1 MNRRRITCRTIAA
14 VVVVIVILL
23 GLGGAGLA
31 VWLGYVPL
39 PAQAPPVHIT
49 PASTPTGGG
58 VYLVGAGDIGE
69 CGLNGAGLT
78 ADLLA
83 RFPGATFFTAGDN
96 TYQTGTPRQYQNCF
110 NPTWGRFKD
119 RIHPAPGNHD
129 WATAGAQG
137 YFNYFGATAGEPGQG
152 WYSFDLNPPN
162 SGGWHILVLDSECNQ
177 VKGCQAGSPQ
187 EKWLKADLAVHPA
200 LCSLAIWH
208 HPRFS
213 SGAHGNN
220 TFTQDFWKDLYAA
233 GAEIVVSGHDHDY
246 ERFDLQD
253 ADGNLDATHGIRQF
267 VVGTGGALLVDLPG
281 KPAANSQKFIT
292 GEYGVLALT
301 LYPDHYA
308 WEFVP
313 AGGSQGDA
321 GSGEC
326 R

>member
-1 MNRRRITCRTIAA
+1 MNRPRITCLTIAA
-14 VVVVIVILL
+14 VGAVIVILL

-31 VWLGYVPL
+31 IWEGLVPL
-39 PAQAPPVHIT
+39 PAHDPPANVT
-49 PASTPTGGG
+49 PAATPTDGG

-69 CGLNGAGLT
+69 CGLPGDGLT

-96 TYQTGTPRQYQNCF
+96 AYQTGTLRQYQNCF
-110 NPTWGRFKD
+110 NPTWGLYKD

-129 WATAGAQG
+129 WATPGAQG
-137 YFNYFGATAGEPGQG
+137 YFGYFGAAAGEPGQG
-152 WYSFDLNPPN
+152 WYSFDLN
-162 SGGWHILVLDSECNQ
+162 GWHIVVLDSECGR
-177 VKGCQAGSPQ
+177 VRGCQAGSPQ
-187 EKWLKADLAVHPA
+187 EKWLKADLAAHPA
-200 LCSLAIWH
+200 RCSLAIWH

-220 TFTQDFWKDLYAA
+220 LFTQPFWQDLYAA
-233 GAEIVVSGHDHDY
+233 GAEIVINGHDHDY

-253 ADGNLDATHGIRQF
+253 PTGNPDAAHGMREF
-267 VVGTGGALLVDLPG
+267 VVGTGGAIEVNLPG

-308 WEFVP
+308 WEFMP
-313 AGGSQGDA
+313 AGGSQSDA